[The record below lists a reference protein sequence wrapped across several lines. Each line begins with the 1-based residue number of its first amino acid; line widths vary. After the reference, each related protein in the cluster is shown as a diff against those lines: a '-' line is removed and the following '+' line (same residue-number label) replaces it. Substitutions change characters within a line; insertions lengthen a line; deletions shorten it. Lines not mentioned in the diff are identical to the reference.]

1 MWMKPFEKDSS
12 LCVVCVSESTVIM
25 QIKCLVLHVTVYL
38 LVKPSLNKK

>member
-1 MWMKPFEKDSS
+1 MWMKPFEKG
-12 LCVVCVSESTVIM
+12 LCVVYVSESTVIM